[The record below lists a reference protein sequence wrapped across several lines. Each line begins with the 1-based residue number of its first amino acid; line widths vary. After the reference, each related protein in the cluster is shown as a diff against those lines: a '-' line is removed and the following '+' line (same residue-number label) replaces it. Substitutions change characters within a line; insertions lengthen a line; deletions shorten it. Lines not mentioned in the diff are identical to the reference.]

1 MKILVCNAGFSSLKF
16 SLFEA
21 DHESLVAEGSIDWTT
36 KPTCL
41 LFHRAGQQ
49 LMREVLK
56 LERHE
61 DAAGRIFEELQAGSE
76 PALARLEDIQE
87 SHTALYM
94 AGPILRPCKLHQK
107 SNGRL
112 ETLRPSNRCTIQQA

>member
-1 MKILVCNAGFSSLKF
+1 MKILVCNAGSSSLKF

-21 DHESLVAEGSIDWTT
+21 DDESLVAEGSIDWTT

-49 LMREVLK
+49 PMREVLK

-61 DAAGRIFEELQAGSE
+61 DAAARIFEELQARSR
-76 PALARLEDIQE
+76 PALARLEDIQAVA
-87 SHTALYM
+87 HRVVHGGLYTSAM
-94 AGPILRPCKLHQK
+94 QITQK

-112 ETLRPSNRCTIQQA
+112 ETL